1 MGLGGSLFSLPEIIG
16 RESKQK
22 NYDSY
27 SQIVELAGID
37 EGEKNGVANNRRSD
51 NHED

>member
-1 MGLGGSLFSLPEIIG
+1 MIG

-37 EGEKNGVANNRRSD
+37 EGEKDGVADDGRGDDYEN
-51 NHED
+51 